1 MALQMMTLQNIFS
14 AFGLVAITDQPLQ
27 LDM

>member
-1 MALQMMTLQNIFS
+1 MMALQNIFS

-27 LDM
+27 LDL